1 MTAKKSKYTYM
12 KRGLQLLFLL
22 CFGYL
27 SAQGN
32 TVQSV
37 YFEFDKYTVD
47 SNNLAQIAKIIHS
60 MDFSKHEAIQLYG
73 YCDDRGTVDYND
85 KLSKKRVDFV
95 QQFLIS
101 NGISQNK
108 IYICEGR
115 GKVILDKNSEKNLKE
130 FRDKNRRVDLIFVK
144 KAFYTSFPENPKVGD
159 NIILDRVTFDMGSSE
174 LSANAKKELDKTV
187 LILKKHKTIR
197 FEIRGH
203 VCCTSSKYKDAID
216 YGTQNRDLSEN
227 RAKNVFLYFRS
238 KGINPYR
245 MPYKGYGNQ
254 FPLGLED
261 AQDRRVELKITQ
273 L

>member
-1 MTAKKSKYTYM
+1 MKS
-12 KRGLQLLFLL
+12 RLQILILL
-22 CFGYL
+22 CFGWL
-27 SAQGN
+27 SAQEN

-37 YFEFDKYTVD
+37 YFEFDKYTLEA
-47 SNNLAQIAKIIHS
+47 NKLATIINTN
-60 MDFSKHEAIQLYG
+60 DVSKYESIQLYG
-73 YCDDRGTVDYND
+73 YCDDRGTVDYNN

-101 NGISQNK
+101 KGVSQNK
-108 IYICEGR
+108 IYMCEGR
-115 GKVILDKNSEKNLKE
+115 GKVDLDTNSEKKLKE

-159 NIILDRVTFDMGSSE
+159 KIVLDRIIFEMGSSE
-174 LSANAKKELDKTV
+174 LSSNAKKELDKTV
-187 LILKKHKTIR
+187 LILNKHKKVR

-216 YGTQNRDLSEN
+216 NETQNRDLSEN

-245 MPYKGYGNQ
+245 MPYKGYGNL

-261 AQDRRVELKITQ
+261 EQDRRVELKIIQ

>member
-1 MTAKKSKYTYM
+1 MNS
-12 KRGLQLLFLL
+12 RLQILLLL

-27 SAQGN
+27 SAQEN

-37 YFEFDKYTVD
+37 YFEFDKYTLEA
-47 SNNLAQIAKIIHS
+47 NKLAPIINPK
-60 MDFSKHEAIQLYG
+60 DISKYEAIQLYG

-101 NGISQNK
+101 KGVSQNK

-115 GKVILDKNSEKNLKE
+115 GKVDLDKNSEKNIKE

-159 NIILDRVTFDMGSSE
+159 KIVLDRIIFEMGSSE
-174 LSANAKKELDKTV
+174 LSSDAKKELDKTV

-216 YGTQNRDLSEN
+216 NETQNRDLSEN

-261 AQDRRVELKITQ
+261 EQDRRVELKITQ

>member
-1 MTAKKSKYTYM
+1 MKS
-12 KRGLQLLFLL
+12 RLQILILL
-22 CFGYL
+22 CFGWL
-27 SAQGN
+27 SAQEN

-37 YFEFDKYTVD
+37 YFEFDKYTLEA
-47 SNNLAQIAKIIHS
+47 NKLATIINTN
-60 MDFSKHEAIQLYG
+60 DVSKYESIQLYG
-73 YCDDRGTVDYND
+73 YCDDRGTVDYNN

-101 NGISQNK
+101 KGVSQNK

-115 GKVILDKNSEKNLKE
+115 GKVDLDTNSEKKLKE

-159 NIILDRVTFDMGSSE
+159 KIVLDRIIFEMGSSE
-174 LSANAKKELDKTV
+174 LSSNAKKELDKTV
-187 LILKKHKTIR
+187 LILNKHKKVR

-216 YGTQNRDLSEN
+216 NETQNRDLSEN

-245 MPYKGYGNQ
+245 MPYKGYGNL

-261 AQDRRVELKITQ
+261 EQDRRVELKIIQ

>member
-1 MTAKKSKYTYM
+1 MNS
-12 KRGLQLLFLL
+12 RLQILLLL

-27 SAQGN
+27 SAQEN

-37 YFEFDKYTVD
+37 YFEFDKYTLEA
-47 SNNLAQIAKIIHS
+47 NKLAPIINTK
-60 MDFSKHEAIQLYG
+60 DISKYEAIQLYG

-101 NGISQNK
+101 KGVSQNK

-115 GKVILDKNSEKNLKE
+115 GKVDLDKNSEKNIKE

-159 NIILDRVTFDMGSSE
+159 KIVLDRIIFEMGSSE
-174 LSANAKKELDKTV
+174 LSSDAKKELDKTV
-187 LILKKHKTIR
+187 LILKKYKTIR

-216 YGTQNRDLSEN
+216 NETQNRDLSEN

-261 AQDRRVELKITQ
+261 EQDRRVELKITQ

>member
-1 MTAKKSKYTYM
+1 MNG
-12 KRGLQLLFLL
+12 RLQILLLI

-27 SAQGN
+27 SAQEN
-32 TVQSV
+32 TTQSV
-37 YFEFDKYTVD
+37 FFEFDKYTLD
-47 SNNLAQIAKIIHS
+47 SNKLATITKSIS
-60 MDFSKHEAIQLYG
+60 SVDFSKFEAIQLYG

-101 NGISQNK
+101 KGVSQSK

-115 GKVILDKNSEKNLKE
+115 GKVDLEKNSEKNIKE

-144 KAFYTSFPENPKVGD
+144 KSFFTSFPENPKVGD
-159 NIILDRVTFDMGSSE
+159 KIILDRIIFEMGSSE
-174 LSANAKKELDKTV
+174 LSSNAKKELDKTV
-187 LILKKHKTIR
+187 LILNKHKKVR

-203 VCCTSSKYKDAID
+203 VCCTSAKYKDAID
-216 YGTQNRDLSEN
+216 NETQNRDLSEN

-261 AQDRRVELKITQ
+261 EQDRRVELKIIQ

>member
-1 MTAKKSKYTYM
+1 MKKGIQILILLGFGFLTA
-12 KRGLQLLFLL
+12 QEN
-22 CFGYL
+22 
-27 SAQGN
+27 A
-32 TVQSV
+32 VQSV
-37 YFEFDKYTVD
+37 YFEFDKFALNKSQINTII
-47 SNNLAQIAKIIHS
+47 NLINS
-60 MDFSKHEAIQLYG
+60 PDFKQFEAIQLYG
-73 YCDDRGTVDYND
+73 YCDDRGSEEYND
-85 KLSKKRVDFV
+85 KLSNKRVDFV

-101 NGISQNK
+101 KGISQNK

-115 GKVILDKNSEKNLKE
+115 GKVELDKNYEKNLKE

-144 KAFYTSFPENPKVGD
+144 KALYTSFPENPKVGD
-159 NIILDRVTFDMGSSE
+159 KIILERIVFEMGSSE
-174 LSANAKKELDKTV
+174 LSSAAKKELDKTV
-187 LILKKHKTIR
+187 LILKKHKTVR

-216 YGTQNRDLSEN
+216 NETQNRDLSEN